1 MTVPAADI
9 SPELRLR
16 SRRGLGLAAL
26 AAASVIATSTAGRI
40 ISAAPVAGWY
50 KTIAKPSFNP
60 PNWAFPVAWTL
71 LFVLMGI
78 AFWRVLVT
86 APGTRRTRAISL
98 FAAQLVTNVGWS
110 TAFFGAHSPVLGMV
124 VIVPFWL
131 LILATAWAFRAVD
144 RPAAWL
150 LTPYLAWVAFAAVL
164 NAAIVTLN

>member
-1 MTVPAADI
+1 MHSVEAI
-9 SPELRLR
+9 HLR
-16 SRRGLGLAAL
+16 SRRGLGLAAI

-50 KTIAKPSFNP
+50 RTLAKPSFNP

-71 LFVLMGI
+71 LFVLMGV
-78 AFWRVLVT
+78 AFWRILRT
-86 APGTRRTRAISL
+86 PESARRSLAIRL
-98 FAAQLVTNVGWS
+98 FVAQLVVNVGWS
-110 TAFFGAHSPVLGMV
+110 TAFFGAHSPLAGML

-131 LILATAWAFRAVD
+131 LIAATAWTFRSVD

-164 NAAIVTLN
+164 NAAIVRMN